1 MLRPLQSIILL
12 LVVSGCR
19 SSVTTSQHPRPFHT
33 AVGCWRI
40 TTAESLPDY
49 EARVFPVTVRLFPE
63 AALFYYHPGA
73 VRPWIDF
80 RLDLLAGPGHTHRGW
95 EPLRPDTIA
104 IHLDSGGHNVLA
116 IRAGIRGDSLSGLGS
131 LGAGNKRVWMVGSR
145 IKC

>member
-1 MLRPLQSIILL
+1 MRPARPSIILL
-12 LVVSGCR
+12 LTIPGCCP
-19 SSVTTSQHPRPFHT
+19 SLTTPQHPRPFHT

-40 TTAESLPDY
+40 MTADSLPDY
-49 EARVFPVTVRLFPE
+49 EARLFPVTVRLSPE

-80 RLDLLAGPGHTHRGW
+80 RLDLLAGPRNTHRGW

-104 IHLDSGGHNVLA
+104 IHLDSGGHNVIA
-116 IRAGIRGDSLSGLGS
+116 IRAGITGDSLSGLGS
-131 LGAGNKRVWMVGSR
+131 VGAGNTRARMIGSR